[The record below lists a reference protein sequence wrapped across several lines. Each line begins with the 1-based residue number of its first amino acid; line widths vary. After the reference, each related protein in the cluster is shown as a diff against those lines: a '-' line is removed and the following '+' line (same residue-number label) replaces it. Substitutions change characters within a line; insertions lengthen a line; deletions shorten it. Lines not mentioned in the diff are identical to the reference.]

1 MSAAVVPSSV
11 ATASPNALV
20 PLVEYDRS
28 VHNRRTI
35 RLRGYDYRSA
45 GAYFDTICTHQRR
58 LTFEDAGIQAIIER
72 VWERLTGQAGQA
84 RVHEFVV
91 MPNHVHAILWMA
103 SASAVGAQHSEMVNQ
118 RVPFG
123 HVDRQ
128 PHTDDIAGA
137 APLHPGPRIIVA
149 PGSLAAIVR
158 TFKSRSTRLINRSR
172 RTPGAPVWQRNYYE
186 RIIRDDEELAAIR
199 EYIRD
204 NPARWDEDPNNP
216 ERRTKRRA

>member
-1 MSAAVVPSSV
+1 MKSIV
-11 ATASPNALV
+11 
-20 PLVEYDRS
+20 
-28 VHNRRTI
+28 
-35 RLRGYDYRSA
+35 
-45 GAYFDTICTHQRR
+45 
-58 LTFEDAGIQAIIER
+58 ER
-72 VWERLTGQAGQA
+72 VWGRVIDRPAQ
-84 RVHEFVV
+84 VHEFVV

-103 SASAVGAQHSEMVNQ
+103 SASAVAVVAVGAQHSEMVSQ
-118 RVPFG
+118 RVPFSDV
-123 HVDRQ
+123 HRQ